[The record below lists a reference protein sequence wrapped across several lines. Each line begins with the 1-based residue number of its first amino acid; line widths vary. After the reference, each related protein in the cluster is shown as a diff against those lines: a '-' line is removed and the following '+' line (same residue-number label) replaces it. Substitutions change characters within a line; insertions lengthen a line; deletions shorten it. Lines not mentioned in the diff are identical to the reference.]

1 MKKILL
7 TLLALGALALVA
19 TGCGGAKDEKTIK
32 IGATAF
38 PHVEILE
45 IAKPLIEAQGYTL
58 EIQEFSDYSLMNGAV
73 NDKNLDANF
82 FQHEPFLNAD
92 IKNHGYTISNVG
104 KVHIEPMGVYSR
116 KITKLDEI
124 KDGDSIAIPNDE
136 SNGSRALLLLAKNG
150 VIELEKG
157 VEVPSLNHITSN
169 PKNIQFVEVD
179 AASLPA
185 TIDDPKIAAAVINT
199 NFALAAKLNPI
210 EDAIVMEDKDSPYA
224 NIIVV
229 RTEDKDKES
238 TKVLVDALHS
248 DEVKS
253 FIENNLTE
261 QGIVIAF

>member
-7 TLLALGALALVA
+7 TLLTLGSVALLIA
-19 TGCGGAKDEKTIK
+19 GCGATKDEKTIK

-38 PHVEILE
+38 PHVEILKV
-45 IAKPLIEAQGYTL
+45 AQPLIEAQGYKL
-58 EIQEFSDYSLMNGAV
+58 EIQEFSDYTLMNSAV
-73 NDKNLDANF
+73 NDKNHDANF

-92 IKNHGYTISNVG
+92 IKNHGYQIVNVG

-116 KITKLDEI
+116 TIKSLDEL

-136 SNGSRALLLLAKNG
+136 SNGSRALLLLAKNN
-150 VIELEKG
+150 VIELESG
-157 VEVPSLNHITSN
+157 VEVPSLNHMKNN
-169 PKNIQFVEVD
+169 PKNIKFVEVD

-185 TIDDPKIAAAVINT
+185 TIDDPKINAAVINT

-210 EDAIVMEDKDSPYA
+210 KDAIVMEDKDSPYA

-229 RTEDKDKES
+229 RTEDKDKEFV
-238 TKVLVDALHS
+238 KVLVDALHS
-248 DEVKS
+248 NEVKDY
-253 FIENNLTE
+253 IQNNLAA